1 MQILKCF
8 LITVLVIGSHTT
20 WTMEDNNSKLE
31 RYRKSMANKYPDN
44 LEAQYDH
51 TLRQLEESYKQRDL
65 LVTEYENL
73 KKKLDEQAE
82 FYEGMVARLEKQAK
96 KDDKMITL
104 LSRIINQ
111 QLSDTSPKKVYHN
124 QENFDQTESPKRI
137 ESQQRKSF

>member
-65 LVTEYENL
+65 LVTECENL